1 MRIAVVQMQ
10 SESKTTA
17 KNVEKACTFIDE
29 AARESPDLIVLP
41 EFFNTGYIFVYRDFR
56 NLDRAERDN
65 GPTMTA
71 VKDKARQHQTN
82 IVATIYE
89 EHAPGLFY
97 DTAIYVDPQ
106 GDIIG
111 KYRKTHPPAIRSL
124 EKIHYRYGSK
134 FPVFNIAEFRVGTV
148 ICYDTIF
155 PETTRISTLH
165 GAELIVAPF
174 CSPAYSLSPNV
185 TNRPWEVGPD
195 SVDVEFNIATSN
207 SMLVTRARDNSVY
220 LVFCNHVGTEVE
232 TVMTGHSVIIDP
244 VGRVLAD
251 AGDAECVIYADLDLE
266 LVHQT
271 RVHSPMLRDR
281 RPDLYKDICAE
292 MEDLPI

>member
-1 MRIAVVQMQ
+1 MQ

-17 KNVEKACTFIDE
+17 ENVEKACTFIDE

-56 NLDRAERDN
+56 NLDRAEREN

-71 VKDKARQHQTN
+71 IKDKARQHQTN

-148 ICYDTIF
+148 ICYDTSF

-195 SVDVEFNIATSN
+195 SVDVEFNIATFN

-251 AGDAECVIYADLDLE
+251 AGDTECVIYADLDLE

-281 RPDLYKDICAE
+281 RPDLYKDICIE